1 MTTEGFPQRLRGLRE
16 RRRMSRRALSE
27 CCGLSKNAVTR
38 YELGERT
45 PSIDDATALADF
57 FGVSLDYLCSRK
69 NF

>member
-1 MTTEGFPQRLRGLRE
+1 
-16 RRRMSRRALSE
+16 MSRRALSE